1 MSYVCGHTPLNCS
14 GITIEGSTHLSA
26 LKMLPSAVHW
36 LLLLFQFDLLLKL
49 FEDDEKAANSSNKL
63 TSSIGRAG
71 SAKKDTKKT
80 VGLQVRKWLTG
91 NSLTASPPF
100 FFSLYF
106 GRTLTSKQE
115 IRVKVREA
123 WRIWSGVEPRLLW
136 PSQHK
141 GWMYSQ
147 LSGNYP
153 KELWHFH
160 SYNSRTI
167 DGHDIGQNYRVLAG
181 LSCNCVLMNSVKWYS
196 VSLCKH
202 NHCKDEF
209 ITVLVKPVI
218 TSLCRTDREADML
231 WFNCWFVL
239 HVH

>member
-1 MSYVCGHTPLNCS
+1 MSRQQILLTNLQAAL
-14 GITIEGSTHLSA
+14 EGLDQLRRILRRLLDCRWENDSQVTL
-26 LKMLPSAVHW
+26 W
-36 LLLLFQFDLLLKL
+36 LF
-49 FEDDEKAANSSNKL
+49 S
-63 TSSIGRAG
+63 
-71 SAKKDTKKT
+71 
-80 VGLQVRKWLTG
+80 
-91 NSLTASPPF
+91 PF

-115 IRVKVREA
+115 IRVKVEAA
-123 WRIWSGVEPRLLW
+123 WRIMSGVEPRLLW

-147 LSGNYP
+147 LSGNHP

-181 LSCNCVLMNSVKWYS
+181 LSCNCVLINSVKWYS